1 MYKLLLYP
9 SVSYTNLT
17 VYIMANVG
25 DTFGVNNSA
34 RSDAMTIFWYIVLG
48 SDYFYDPFCSPN
60 SNIYVHVNVMVSRHL
75 LICVCWLDSN
85 RFMIHILYSIVP
97 CFEVIVGLCASVCV
111 CVCVRVVCVCVC
123 VCVCVRVVCVF
134 VFVCVC
140 VRTRITRSWYIQG
153 APYTGTS
160 SECYCSAMLLVLA
173 SIMILLGFKL
183 KQLKIIPNL

>member
-1 MYKLLLYP
+1 M
-9 SVSYTNLT
+9 SYTNLT
-17 VYIMANVG
+17 VHIIVNVG

-34 RSDAMTIFWYIVLG
+34 HSYAMTIFWCIVLG

-85 RFMIHILYSIVP
+85 RFMIQVLYSIVP
-97 CFEVIVGLCASVCV
+97 CFEVTVGLCA
-111 CVCVRVVCVCVC
+111 CVRVCVCVC
-123 VCVCVRVVCVF
+123 VCVCV
-134 VFVCVC
+134 VCVC

-160 SECYCSAMLLVLA
+160 SGCYCSAMLLVLA
-173 SIMILLGFKL
+173 SIMRVQNEAVKNY
-183 KQLKIIPNL
+183 P